1 MKIMRVTALFL
12 ACLMAIS
19 IFAGCGKDKTDGASG
34 NGETIT
40 VIKDGESDFNIIKPE
55 NFTTNEQVASTELF
69 KAYKTLGATLGNRT
83 DDSAQSADTP
93 EIIIGNTNRPETESA
108 KQLLVENTKMYANDF
123 YEKFPVYG
131 AAGAATHNGTSL
143 GLLVAENFLTDVKV
157 YLCPSAAH
165 EPSSVA
171 VGETFARTNGFSAAS
186 GSAGNYS
193 YGYIAGLN
201 ENHGA
206 DSGLAF
212 DIGSS
217 TSGGKSNHD
226 KYGNILY
233 IDGSARAST
242 GNIWFK
248 DIKYWGTKDGPESNT
263 ELFTNAA
270 KPPTNL
276 WNGTKGQIM
285 ID

>member
-1 MKIMRVTALFL
+1 MKSRKERSFTLIELLVVIAIIAILAGMLLPALNAAREKARRISCTSNLKQIGL
-12 ACLMAIS
+12 AC
-19 IFAGCGKDKTDGASG
+19 
-34 NGETIT
+34 
-40 VIKDGESDFNIIKPE
+40 
-55 NFTTNEQVASTELF
+55 
-69 KAYKTLGATLGNRT
+69 
-83 DDSAQSADTP
+83 
-93 EIIIGNTNRPETESA
+93 
-108 KQLLVENTKMYANDF
+108 KMYANDF
-123 YEKFPVYG
+123 YEKFPIYG
-131 AAGAATHNGTSL
+131 NAPVAGTVSHNGGSL
-143 GLLVAENFLTDVKV
+143 ALLVAENFLTDVKV

-165 EPSSVA
+165 EPSSLG
-171 VGETFARTNGFSAAS
+171 VGERFARDNGFKAES
-186 GSAGNYS
+186 GTAGNYS

-212 DIGSS
+212 DIGAS
-217 TSGGKSNHD
+217 TSGAKSNHD

-233 IDGSARAST
+233 VDGSARAST

-263 ELFTNAA
+263 ELFTNAT

>member
-1 MKIMRVTALFL
+1 MKSRKERSFTLIELLVVIAIIAILAGMLLPALNAAREKARRISCTSNLKQIGL
-12 ACLMAIS
+12 AC
-19 IFAGCGKDKTDGASG
+19 
-34 NGETIT
+34 
-40 VIKDGESDFNIIKPE
+40 
-55 NFTTNEQVASTELF
+55 
-69 KAYKTLGATLGNRT
+69 
-83 DDSAQSADTP
+83 
-93 EIIIGNTNRPETESA
+93 
-108 KQLLVENTKMYANDF
+108 KMYANDF

-131 AAGAATHNGTSL
+131 ETTTNVAHNGGSL
-143 GLLVAENFLTDVKV
+143 ALLVAENFLTDTKV

-165 EPSSVA
+165 EQSTDVA
-171 VGETFARTNGFSAAS
+171 VGDGFAYNNGFEAKS

-212 DIGSS
+212 DIGKS

-242 GNIWFK
+242 GAMWFK
-248 DIKYWGTKDGPESNT
+248 DIKYWGSNT
-263 ELFTNAA
+263 GLESSSEGELFDDADNA
-270 KPPTNL
+270 PTNI
-276 WNGTKGQIM
+276 WDKTKGQLTFGSN
-285 ID
+285 